1 MKRRLPNHPSS
12 IVLFLLWALAACGG
26 AGTEARTIEPFT
38 GDHAEVFEDGV
49 DFVADPDALEGRW
62 REDWSRDLD
71 RRVTWSDGVMILTIG
86 TIRTDSD
93 LDRERTFRLIA
104 RVDRVIIGEDDE
116 GFSDEIELIV
126 REGAPGFDTV
136 DGNERQILDQ
146 PFIGFVRWHQTD
158 AGEIVPR
165 WHLSP
170 ATTPI
175 VSRVEYLAESRR
187 DVRRERGRTTTV
199 IHEAE

>member
-1 MKRRLPNHPSS
+1 MKRRLPSHPSS
-12 IVLFLLWALAACGG
+12 IALFLLGALAACGG
-26 AGTEARTIEPFT
+26 GTEGRTIQPFT
-38 GDHAEVFEDGV
+38 GEHAEVFEDGV

-71 RRVTWSDGVMILTIG
+71 RRVTWSDGVLLLTIG

-93 LDRERTFRLIA
+93 LDRQRTYRLIA
-104 RVDRVIIGEDDE
+104 QVDRVILGEGDE
-116 GFSDEIELIV
+116 GFSGEIELKV
-126 REGAPGFDTV
+126 REGEAGFGTV
-136 DGNERQILDQ
+136 DGNERQLLDQ
-146 PFIGFVRWHQTD
+146 PFVGFVRWHQTD
-158 AGEIVPR
+158 AGEVVPR

-170 ATTPI
+170 ATTPV